1 MADRSLEILIQLQA
15 NTAAAAQ
22 VQGALKD
29 MTQSATLAARAL
41 EQAFSPRLVQSQ
53 QQLAAQMFQGGKA
66 IANFATEVEFLKGV
80 GVGTTQSLNALSAEM
95 IRLSTAGNITSKTME
110 ELIAQSQAIWAQN
123 NLVASGLNQVT
134 SGLKAQSAGLETV
147 NAGLGSMTPNAT
159 AAQKAGQGLI
169 LSFSLSQAMAGNFA
183 QSLFGLGFSLL
194 FVGPQMLNV
203 ITIATALGAALGGI
217 AIEQLTA
224 HFKNE
229 TVPVLQQVSDRM
241 KDIRDAI
248 ADVRGEEEELV
259 RALEGLV
266 EAEGATDTLAGT
278 TAELSAKMDE
288 LRGAALRVANA
299 WLTGNES
306 MRQVKELQG
315 ELGLNSDEVRA
326 IMVKLQEQGSVT
338 LADFISAL
346 IQASDHT
353 QELQAN
359 VAAAGDAI
367 TRSFGNAAAAVRDMV
382 AAQAQGVA
390 DTAADAARAA
400 PFDAIRSELTR
411 NFQIQQEQ
419 SSAAS
424 QAGNAAASQARQDRT
439 RMLRRALDD
448 ELQVH
453 RDHIDRIKEALSDR
467 VEVIRDASDTEIRL
481 IRERVEAV
489 VVIERRALQD
499 SLDDMKQNADDRIDA
514 VKDAAKREL
523 DINKERIDS
532 LKDQERDLVEA
543 LRDLTRRRQE
553 GIRDILQAEEEIA
566 ELEALQR
573 QQGVDPS
580 IELELALREA
590 RLRALNEE
598 QDSLED
604 QVDVNE
610 DQVKGIKEL
619 IEAEEERG
627 EQIKKNRDDAIDAI
641 KDVLQEAQK
650 AARRRSEDDIRAIN
664 RTRDAEIRAAKD
676 AADAKIAADQDASD
690 RRIASINAQMER
702 IRRASEDEIAGIQA
716 AARTSAAAS
725 NAQRRADRDALAAQ
739 MRYVDL
745 IEEKANR
752 DAAYA
757 KFLRDELLPA
767 LQALIEGFAGNF
779 IDLILNAKAQG
790 FSPETLLQL
799 AEILIPQGVNPFQS
813 PEELLGMQTGGT
825 VPGAVGEPQ
834 LAMLHGG
841 ERVESGQT
849 MPHERDTVFPQE
861 QVVPAGGTQQ
871 KDEITRLHISLLRDL
886 LDMLEKPEEHRDGE
900 LDADAIRSFRR
911 EDDRRS
917 ADMMRASQQ
926 EEIRDA
932 NRERRVDASRVL
944 KVILES
950 TGNSI
955 SPSELRKLK
964 SKLNRSFGQ
973 DIEVHLR
980 SRRLLTG

>member
-66 IANFATEVEFLKGV
+66 IANFAAEVQFLKGV
-80 GVGTTQSLNALSAEM
+80 GTGTIQSLNALSAEM
-95 IRLSTAGNITSKTME
+95 IRLSTAGNITSQTME
-110 ELIAQSQAIWAQN
+110 KLIAQSQAIWAQN

-169 LSFSLSQAMAGNFA
+169 LSFSLSQAAAGNFA

-217 AIEQLTA
+217 AIEKLTA
-224 HFKNE
+224 HFKDE

-241 KDIRDAI
+241 EDIRNAI
-248 ADVRGEEEELV
+248 ADVRGENEEFIRSFQQLAETEGTLESLAGVEKRLSDHIADVRDNAAEAANQLSSGNLQTALKLADSIGVSWTTANEILDELGQGGAV
-259 RALEGLV
+259 SIDELTAAFINASV
-266 EAEGATDTLAGT
+266 EAAGLGQEGRNA
-278 TAELSAKMDE
+278 AE
-288 LRGAALRVANA
+288 G
-299 WLTGNES
+299 
-306 MRQVKELQG
+306 
-315 ELGLNSDEVRA
+315 
-326 IMVKLQEQGSVT
+326 
-338 LADFISAL
+338 IS
-346 IQASDHT
+346 
-353 QELQAN
+353 
-359 VAAAGDAI
+359 
-367 TRSFGNAAAAVRDMV
+367 RSFQQATADINAMV

-419 SSAAS
+419 SAAAS

>member
-481 IRERVEAV
+481 IRERVDAV
-489 VVIERRALQD
+489 IVIERRALQD
-499 SLDDMKQNADDRIDA
+499 SLDDMKANADDRIDA
-514 VKDAAKREL
+514 VKNAAKLEL
-523 DINKERIDS
+523 DINKDRIDA

-553 GIRDILQAEEEIA
+553 GIRDILQTEEEIA

-580 IELELALREA
+580 IELELALRGA

-598 QDSLED
+598 QANLED
-604 QVDVNE
+604 QVEVNE
-610 DQVKGIKEL
+610 DQLKGIEEL

-650 AARRRSEDDIRAIN
+650 AARRRSEDDIRAIQ
-664 RTRDAEIRAAKD
+664 RTRDAEIRAAQD
-676 AADAKIAADQDASD
+676 ARDAKIAADQEAAD

-716 AARTSAAAS
+716 AARASSSAAS
-725 NAQRRADRDALAAQ
+725 AQSRADREALAKQ
-739 MRYVDL
+739 QRYIDL

-757 KFLRDELLPA
+757 RFLRDELLPA

-779 IDLILNAKAQG
+779 IDLIASAKAQG

-813 PEELLGMQTGGT
+813 PESLLGMATGGT
-825 VPGAVGEPQ
+825 VPGAVGQPT
-834 LAMLHGG
+834 LAVLHGG
-841 ERVESGQT
+841 ETVESGMT
-849 MPHERDTVFPQE
+849 SKH
-861 QVVPAGGTQQ
+861 GG
-871 KDEITRLHISLLRDL
+871 
-886 LDMLEKPEEHRDGE
+886 GG
-900 LDADAIRSFRR
+900 A
-911 EDDRRS
+911 S
-917 ADMMRASQQ
+917 ATG
-926 EEIRDA
+926 
-932 NRERRVDASRVL
+932 VL
-944 KVILES
+944 TVILEA
-950 TGNSI
+950 TGNSA
-955 SPSELRKLK
+955 SPSEMRKLK
-964 SKLNRSFGQ
+964 RALNRSFGQ
-973 DIEVHLR
+973 DIEVHFR
-980 SRRLLTG
+980 SRRLIG